1 MTTPH
6 IGYPQDPVIATE
18 VTTALGWRE
27 DASLLTTVAT
37 IATTAEGMSPKLTLK
52 MHLLT
57 RDRNTSKE
65 VVLLLNEEGSFQQ
78 HAGKG
83 TCEALHS
90 GEDQLSMI
98 LEGMPWMKM

>member
-18 VTTALGWRE
+18 VTTALGRRE

-57 RDRNTSKE
+57 RDRNTSKDG
-65 VVLLLNEEGSFQQ
+65 VLPLNKGGCFNT
-78 HAGKG
+78 HVGKG
-83 TCEALHS
+83 TCGAFRP
-90 GEDQLSMI
+90 GEDQLRVN
-98 LEGMPWMKM
+98 